1 MHHVTGKSGNA
12 LGNDQ
17 IDLTGTTV
25 SNHAIESVSMLERSP
40 ADALIRVDPDQS
52 PTRMMGYEIFVILP
66 LKLIR
71 GRLADIIR
79 RDTNIDGNPLR
90 NVVIV
95 IICLFLGWNVLVILI
110 VKLNV
115 IALADTISDLLLLS
129 IIQRSSPPGNSSS
142 PSGKEAQS
150 GVGKNSGSF
159 RSFM

>member
-52 PTRMMGYEIFVILP
+52 PTWMMGYEIFVILP

-71 GRLADIIR
+71 CRLADIIR
-79 RDTNIDGNPLR
+79 RDTNIDGNPLW
-90 NVVIV
+90 NIVIV
-95 IICLFLGWNVLVILI
+95 I
-110 VKLNV
+110 
-115 IALADTISDLLLLS
+115 
-129 IIQRSSPPGNSSS
+129 Q
-142 PSGKEAQS
+142 
-150 GVGKNSGSF
+150 
-159 RSFM
+159 